1 VSYDESSLN
10 RSYQLSVSALRT
22 GREMTAGFEMAAGCR
37 LPWDIPK
44 RWMPSYD
51 ESSLNRSYQ
60 LSVSALRTGREMA
73 AGCCL
78 RWDIPK
84 RWMPSYDVSS
94 LNRSYQLSESPD
106 SRARLQVGVN
116 GANSRRAVGL
126 VTSASSAPLG
136 TVAGTGL
143 GIDLRTT
150 ASPFART

>member
-1 VSYDESSLN
+1 MSYDESSLN

-51 ESSLNRSYQ
+51 E
-60 LSVSALRTGREMA
+60 
-73 AGCCL
+73 
-78 RWDIPK
+78 
-84 RWMPSYDVSS
+84 SS